1 MSRAPGSVYRRNGA
15 WAWRLSY
22 RDPAGRR
29 VWHGRQG
36 YASRADAIEAMTI
49 ARAAMIRGGAA
60 YAPQVTVGDYLRA
73 WVEGYCRS
81 GRVKATTQAT
91 TRAHIEAYLVPHL
104 GDVRLGDLDHDRV
117 ARFYGDLLADG
128 RRGVNGAGGLSPKT
142 VRNIAGTLHR
152 ALGDAVKR
160 GQLGRNAAA
169 GVDLPRWDRRDLTVW
184 DHGEVARF
192 LATADAVGDPLRA
205 VWRLI
210 ATTGLRRGEVLGL
223 RWCDVDLVDGTV
235 TITQARVSDGHR
247 THITTPKTRAGRRTI
262 AIDSGTVIAL
272 AQLLN
277 AQTATADRF
286 EAMPPE
292 LVACDAGNL
301 PLSPDGLTDRFHTA
315 TRRAGLRRCRLHD
328 LRHAAA
334 TIALGHSVPVH
345 IVAGRLGHANPA
357 TTLAIY
363 AAWLPAADR
372 LAATAYGSALDDA
385 IATARRAPDAHQLDE
400 TVPDSP
406 SRGDTRHHS
415 NRTKPNIGAGDGT
428 RGHAREVPPL
438 GFEPVSPKRRGRRS
452 RAD

>member
-1 MSRAPGSVYRRNGA
+1 MNRGSGSVYRRNGA
-15 WAWRLSY
+15 WAWRFSY
-22 RDPAGRR
+22 RDPAGQR
-29 VWHGRQG
+29 VWESRQG
-36 YASRADAIEAMTI
+36 YATRAEAVEAMTI
-49 ARAAMIRGGAA
+49 ARGEMIRGGAA

-73 WVEGYCRS
+73 WVESYCRS

-91 TRAHIEAYLVPHL
+91 TRAHVAAYLVPHL
-104 GDVRLGDLDHDRV
+104 GDVRLGDLDHDRI
-117 ARFYGDLLADG
+117 ARFYGDLLTGG
-128 RRGVNGAGGLSPKT
+128 RRGVNGLGGLSPKT

-169 GVDLPRWDRRDLTVW
+169 GVDLPRWDRRDLVVW

-192 LATADAVGDPLRA
+192 LATAEATRDPLRA

-223 RWCDVDLVDGTV
+223 RWRDVDLVDGTV
-235 TITQARVSDGHR
+235 TVTQTRVSDGHR
-247 THITTPKTRAGRRTI
+247 THTTTPKTRAGRRTI
-262 AIDSGTVIAL
+262 AIDSGTVVGL

-277 AQTATADRF
+277 DQTALADRF
-286 EAMPPE
+286 EATAPE

-301 PLSPDGLTDRFHTA
+301 PLSPSGLTDRFYTA

-334 TIALGHSVPVH
+334 TIALGHSVPLHV
-345 IVAGRLGHANPA
+345 VAGRLGHANPA

-372 LAATAYGSALDDA
+372 LAAVAYGSALDHA
-385 IATARRAPDAHQLDE
+385 IEAARSPDAHQRANIARKSATLGGTHDHSDQ
-400 TVPDSP
+400 TKSNNGADD
-406 SRGDTRHHS
+406 DTHR
-415 NRTKPNIGAGDGT
+415 NKR
-428 RGHAREVPPL
+428 RVPPL
-438 GFEPVSPKRRGRRS
+438 GFEPDTPTGKGRKPRPK
-452 RAD
+452 